1 MVSVTRIVCCFRV
14 AESMR
19 GEEDVDG
26 GGGGG
31 VRVVSVTRIVCC
43 FRVAESM
50 RGEEDVEGG
59 GVVSEWLA

>member
-19 GEEDVDG
+19 GEE
-26 GGGGG
+26 
-31 VRVVSVTRIVCC
+31 
-43 FRVAESM
+43 
-50 RGEEDVEGG
+50 GG

>member
-19 GEEDVDG
+19 GEEDV
-26 GGGGG
+26 
-31 VRVVSVTRIVCC
+31 
-43 FRVAESM
+43 
-50 RGEEDVEGG
+50 EEG

>member
-19 GEEDVDG
+19 GEDVG

-31 VRVVSVTRIVCC
+31 V
-43 FRVAESM
+43 
-50 RGEEDVEGG
+50 
-59 GVVSEWLA
+59 

>member
-19 GEEDVDG
+19 GEEG
-26 GGGGG
+26 GGSG

-59 GVVSEWLA
+59 GGGV